1 MKKIAIIKEKN
12 SLVFI
17 LILLMAGFTYMMRPF
32 LIPVILA
39 AILVVLFYPIYGY
52 LIAKR
57 RLNAKLSALLT
68 TFLVFF
74 VLILPSALVASI
86 LIDQTYALI
95 GTLNLKETFAQLFT
109 NNFYVLYVEP
119 YLKEFEQR
127 FQIQIDVFGLLTQ
140 LGKQIAKTVYSFSP
154 QVLLGTATFIF
165 DFFLMIVT
173 VYFLFLEGHRLL
185 KVAFDLSPLRET
197 HERRLTRK
205 IKDTIDAS
213 VLGYLLTA
221 LIQGAIAT
229 VIFAIVGLPTYMVL
243 GTLTFFMSMVPIV
256 GAAGVWIPVCVWF
269 LLQGQTAS
277 FFIVL
282 AGGAGLI
289 SAIDNFIKPLIIEG
303 KTKIH
308 PLLIFFSLLGGI
320 TLFGPLGI
328 LFGPVVTALLIA
340 SINIYREE
348 FV

>member
-1 MKKIAIIKEKN
+1 MKKIAITKEKN

-17 LILLMAGFTYMMRPF
+17 LILLMTGFVYMMRPF
-32 LIPVILA
+32 LVPVVLA
-39 AILVVLFYPIYGY
+39 TILVVLFYPIYAR
-52 LIAKR
+52 LTAKLR
-57 RLNAKLSALLT
+57 INTKLSALFTAL
-68 TFLVFF
+68 LVFF
-74 VLILPSALVASI
+74 VLILPSALVATI

-95 GTLNLKETFAQLFT
+95 GALNLKETFSQLFT
-109 NNFYVLYVEP
+109 NNIYVLYVEP
-119 YLKEFEQR
+119 YLSEFEQR
-127 FQIQIDVFGLLTQ
+127 FQVKIDVFGLLTQ
-140 LGKQIAKTVYSFSP
+140 LGKQVAQTVYSFSP

-165 DFFLMIVT
+165 DFFLMMVS
-173 VYFLFLEGHRLL
+173 VYFLFLEGPRLL

-213 VLGYLLTA
+213 VHGYLLTS

-229 VIFAIVGLPTYMVL
+229 AIFASVGLPTYMVL

-256 GAAGVWIPVCVWF
+256 GAAGVWVPVCIWF
-269 LLQGQTAS
+269 LLQGETS
-277 FFIVL
+277 HFLIVIL
-282 AGGAGLI
+282 LGAPLI
-289 SAIDNFIKPLIIEG
+289 SGIDNFIKPIIIQG

-340 SINIYREE
+340 TINIYREE
-348 FV
+348 FI

>member
-1 MKKIAIIKEKN
+1 MKKIAITKEKN

-17 LILLMAGFTYMMRPF
+17 LILLMAGFIYMMRPF
-32 LIPVILA
+32 LMPVILA
-39 AILVVLFYPIYGY
+39 TIFVILFSPVYTY
-52 LIAKR
+52 LITQG
-57 RLNAKLSALLT
+57 RLGAKLSALLT

-74 VLILPSALVASI
+74 VLILPSALVATI
-86 LIDQTYALI
+86 LIDQTYAFI

-109 NNFYVLYVEP
+109 NNIYVLYVEP
-119 YLKEFEQR
+119 YLQEFEQR
-127 FQIQIDVFGLLTQ
+127 FQIQVDVFGLLTQ
-140 LGKQIAKTVYSFSP
+140 LGKQIAKTVYGFSP

-165 DFFLMIVT
+165 DFFLMMVS
-173 VYFLFLEGHRLL
+173 VYFLFLEGPRLL

-213 VLGYLLTA
+213 VHGYLLTA

-289 SAIDNFIKPLIIEG
+289 SAIDNFIKPIIIQG

-348 FV
+348 FI